1 VSTCGCFPM
10 YVLLTP
16 ANVHRLQPHPSN
28 SVADGCLPCCS
39 VPPLLFPVH
48 CRAYGPPSLRA
59 IAAAVMQAKLNQE
72 LEHLEQIQTTRL
84 QASQLHDT
92 ADNLSMPSIPAKA
105 SAPLDASSSNACCDL
120 ACSSSSSPCCD
131 SPRCSRHAGASRCGK
146 ELERACTTDSAS
158 SAACCAAAAASSGAA
173 ECKVAPAAAEAVE
186 LKACNSSTAGCS
198 GLSRATS
205 SGWYEEQ
212 CCVCWEE
219 DVSVAIGPC
228 MHALCLA
235 CARQLV
241 ASSSRTGA
249 TCPLCR
255 SCIAE
260 FGLLP
265 GHKEV
270 QGMKLVSGA
279 GI

>member
-1 VSTCGCFPM
+1 MIYCSR
-10 YVLLTP
+10 L
-16 ANVHRLQPHPSN
+16 NVCTGLS
-28 SVADGCLPCCS
+28 SLCCS
-39 VPPLLFPVH
+39 CHIQSLTAACVWSSVSALLFPVH
-48 CRAYGPPSLRA
+48 RRAYGPPSLKA
-59 IAAAVMQAKLNQE
+59 IAAGVMQAKLNQE
-72 LEHLEQIQTTRL
+72 LEHLDQIQTTRL

-92 ADNLSMPSIPAKA
+92 ADDLGMPTVPAKA
-105 SAPLDASSSNACCDL
+105 AAALSASSSDACCDV
-120 ACSSSSSPCCD
+120 ASSSSSPCCD
-131 SPRCSRHAGASRCGK
+131 IPRCSRHAGASCCSE

-158 SAACCAAAAASSGAA
+158 SVACCAAAASSCAA
-173 ECKVAPAAAEAVE
+173 QCTAAPADAADADATE
-186 LKACNSSTAGCS
+186 LKACSNSTAGCS

-255 SCIAE
+255 SYIAE

-265 GHKEV
+265 GHKAE

>member
-1 VSTCGCFPM
+1 
-10 YVLLTP
+10 
-16 ANVHRLQPHPSN
+16 
-28 SVADGCLPCCS
+28 
-39 VPPLLFPVH
+39 
-48 CRAYGPPSLRA
+48 
-59 IAAAVMQAKLNQE
+59 MQAKLNQE

-92 ADNLSMPSIPAKA
+92 ADDLTHDMPTVPAQA
-105 SAPLDASSSNACCDL
+105 AAALDSSSSDACCDVEN
-120 ACSSSSSPCCD
+120 SSSSPCCD
-131 SPRCSRHAGASRCGK
+131 SPRCSRHAGASCCSGSAA
-146 ELERACTTDSAS
+146 EDLERACTLDSAS
-158 SAACCAAAAASSGAA
+158 SAACCAAAASSCAA
-173 ECKVAPAAAEAVE
+173 ECKVAPADADAPE
-186 LKACNSSTAGCS
+186 LKARSSSTAGCA

-241 ASSSRTGA
+241 ATSSRTGA

-255 SCIAE
+255 SYIGE

-265 GHKEV
+265 GHQEAQAV
-270 QGMKLVSGA
+270 QLVSGA

>member
-1 VSTCGCFPM
+1 MHFLLHSPCCFP
-10 YVLLTP
+10 
-16 ANVHRLQPHPSN
+16 A
-28 SVADGCLPCCS
+28 C
-39 VPPLLFPVH
+39 
-48 CRAYGPPSLRA
+48 CRAYGPPSLKA
-59 IAAAVMQAKLNQE
+59 IAAEVMQAKLNQE

-92 ADNLSMPSIPAKA
+92 ADDLGMPTDPAKA
-105 SAPLDASSSNACCDL
+105 AAALSASSSDACCDV
-120 ACSSSSSPCCD
+120 ASSSSSSPCCD
-131 SPRCSRHAGASRCGK
+131 SPRCSRHAGASCCSE

-158 SAACCAAAAASSGAA
+158 SAACCAAVASSCAA
-173 ECKVAPAAAEAVE
+173 QCTAVPAAAADAAD
-186 LKACNSSTAGCS
+186 LKACSSSTAGCS

-255 SCIAE
+255 SYIAE

-265 GHKEV
+265 GHKAQ
-270 QGMKLVSGA
+270 QGMRLVSGA